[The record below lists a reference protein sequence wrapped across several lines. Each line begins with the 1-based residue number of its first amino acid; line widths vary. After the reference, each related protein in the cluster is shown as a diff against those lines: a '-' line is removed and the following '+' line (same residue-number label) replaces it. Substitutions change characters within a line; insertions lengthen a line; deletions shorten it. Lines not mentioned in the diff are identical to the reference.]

1 MDYSLISVRYA
12 KALFALSKEKGLS
25 KEIYQDITLLKEQYK
40 VNKDFSQF
48 ITSPVIPA
56 TRKKELFNTVFQS
69 QVNELTIKFLI
80 TLVDNGREILL
91 IHIAHDFA
99 DMYKKEQNIKSVSL
113 YTAIELNADFI
124 ETIKNTLETELSSK
138 VELSVFVKEHL
149 IGGFML
155 MLDGKLI
162 DTSVY
167 SKLKRIKKQLLS

>member
-12 KALFALSKEKGLS
+12 KALFALSNEKGLGS
-25 KEIYQDITLLKEQYK
+25 EIYQDINLLKEQFSI
-40 VNKDFSQF
+40 NKEFSQF

-56 TRKKELFNTVFQS
+56 TRKKELFKTVFQK

-80 TLVDNGREILL
+80 TLVDNGREALL
-91 IHIAHDFA
+91 IHIAHDFT
-99 DMYKKEQNIKSVSL
+99 DMYKREQQIKSVSL
-113 YTAIELNADFI
+113 YTPTTLNTDFI
-124 ETIKNTLETELSSK
+124 NTIKTTLEAELHSK

-162 DTSVY
+162 DTSVF
-167 SKLKRIKKQLLS
+167 SKLKKIKKQLLS